1 MNKKRISLLLIVL
14 VVFATSGFLFFR
26 YEKDTASMNTVE
38 AKDVYYCPMHKEYV
52 SDKPG
57 NCPICSMK
65 LVKKEK
71 ANKAAGKEMPESG
84 SRTPTHTHGG
94 MQQSQQ
100 MPTTESENIFIPPER
115 QQVLGVRSVPA
126 ERKEISREIRTV
138 GKIAYDETGIAHIHT
153 KFNGWVE
160 EVFVDFVGESV
171 RKGQPLFTIYSPELV
186 STQDEYLLAIR
197 SQEKLGKTS
206 YDWIAKGSGTL
217 VEAARARL
225 QLWGISDREIDEIVK
240 TGKTRRALTI
250 YSPVGGVVTQ
260 RAAYQHGMYVTPEA
274 EIYTIVDLSTIWLL
288 ADIYEKD
295 LPLVRTGQNV
305 QVEFPYGENPP
316 LNAKID
322 FFYPYLD
329 PNTRTGQVR
338 IQFKNTNQK
347 FKPDQFVN
355 VVLRTQEEERVVVP
369 SDAVLNTGEKQYV
382 FVDLGDG
389 YFEPREVQMGIE
401 SNDRTAI
408 ESGLKE
414 GERVVTAAN
423 FLMDSE
429 ARLKGALENMG
440 KPSQPQTMQGER
452 ASSLSIV
459 IVEPKTA
466 KTGDNHFRVSIHDAS
481 GKPITGAEVEITLT
495 MPQMGTMPPMKT
507 NATLLDQGN
516 GIYGGTV
523 NVPMAWTW
531 ETTIVV
537 KKNGAV
543 LGSSKTTVTAR

>member
-1 MNKKRISLLLIVL
+1 MNKKRISLLLIIL
-14 VVFATSGFLFFR
+14 VVFATGGFLLIR
-26 YEKDTASMNTVE
+26 SEKDKASNHAD
-38 AKDVYYCPMHKEYV
+38 AKDAYYCPMHKEYV

-71 ANKAAGKEMPESG
+71 GDKAGTKKVPEGES
-84 SRTPTHTHGG
+84 TALPHIHGG
-94 MQQSQQ
+94 VPQAQQ
-100 MPTTESENIFIPPER
+100 MSDGDSGNIYIPPER
-115 QQVLGVRSVPA
+115 QQALGVRSVPA
-126 ERKEISREIRTV
+126 ERKQISREIRTV
-138 GKIAYDETGIAHIHT
+138 GKISYDETRIAHIHT

-186 STQDEYLLAIR
+186 STQEEYLLAIR
-197 SQEKLGKTS
+197 SQEKLGKTP

-260 RAAYQHGMYVTPEA
+260 RAAYHHGMYVTPEA

-305 QVEFPYGENPP
+305 QVDFPYGENPP

-389 YFEPREVQMGIE
+389 YFEPREVRMGIE

-414 GERVVTAAN
+414 GERIVTAAN

-440 KPSQPQTMQGER
+440 KPSQPQTMQQEH
-452 ASSLSIV
+452 ANNLSIV
-459 IVEPKTA
+459 ILEPKTA
-466 KTGDNHFRVSIHDAS
+466 KTGDNHFRVSIHDSS
-481 GKPITGAEVEITLT
+481 GKPINGADVEISLS
-495 MPQMGTMPPMKT
+495 MPQMGSMPPMKT
-507 NATLLDQGN
+507 NAVLLDQENGN
-516 GIYGGTV
+516 YGGTV